1 MTKALFP
8 GRLRSMEWTSGMA
21 LAASELTPEMIG
33 GAIVAVLAS
42 VGGAYKLGGRRNGR
56 NGKYDACPLPLQKAH
71 ATTIAMQGVQIEAI
85 QRSLKEINRDMRAN
99 RDEVKAD
106 IREIRDLVMGLQK

>member
-1 MTKALFP
+1 MEVPDVVVTSALSVVGTVFC
-8 GRLRSMEWTSGMA
+8 GLLG
-21 LAASELTPEMIG
+21 
-33 GAIVAVLAS
+33 VLG
-42 VGGAYKLGGRRNGR
+42 VKRYR
-56 NGKYDACPLPLQKAH
+56 NGKPRHDRNGKHDACPLPLQKAH